1 MSINTEIGAR
11 LRNFGESKFPSM
23 AAFSRALQ
31 IKPQQLYDYF
41 NGKSKPGNK
50 MQSRLRDLGCDI
62 GWLITG
68 ETKDETQKRWNALV
82 EEEKKKQLTDDE
94 YGMIAELRRFKI
106 KNTEQLNV
114 LFDTDKLN
122 NYFKEVIR
130 NYAQDGLSR
139 KQKKKEGKSD

>member
-94 YGMIAELRRFKI
+94 YGMIAELRRLGI
-106 KNTEQLNV
+106 KNTKDLIV
-114 LFDTDKLN
+114 FLDTDKLTARLN
-122 NYFKEVIR
+122 ELNEEH
-130 NYAQDGLSR
+130 L
-139 KQKKKEGKSD
+139 QKHTSQKNKGGKK